1 MKRDYYEILGI
12 AKSASADE
20 MKKSYRKVA
29 MQYHPDR
36 NPGDKSAEEKFKQ
49 AAEAYEILSDADK
62 QYQKSEYLNASKLYE
77 EVLKTSPSDLT
88 AQYNLGVARFRLNE
102 IEEAT
107 EAFKKALGLSKD
119 KSMSAKIFYNLGVA
133 FLKSANYPEAITAF
147 RNAMKLNSED
157 RDCRENLQFAIKQN
171 KKQLNQK
178 QQNSGMSPKEL
189 KEQQKSEQKLSKQAA
204 EKILQSAQQE
214 ESRIRD
220 SLRSKK
226 SSRQN
231 SATKNW

>member
-1 MKRDYYEILGI
+1 MKMLPAICLI
-12 AKSASADE
+12 FFISTSSAQNVN
-20 MKKSYRKVA
+20 K
-29 MQYHPDR
+29 
-36 NPGDKSAEEKFKQ
+36 
-49 AAEAYEILSDADK
+49 ILSDADK

-77 EVLKTSPSDLT
+77 EALKTSPADLT

-102 IEEAT
+102 TEGAT
-107 EAFKKALGLSKD
+107 EAFKKALSLSKD
-119 KSMSAKIFYNLGVA
+119 KSMSAKIFYNSGVA

-157 RDCRENLQFAIKQN
+157 RDCRENLQFAINQY

-178 QQNSGMSPKEL
+178 QQNSGMSPKES

-226 SSRQN
+226 SGRQN

>member
-1 MKRDYYEILGI
+1 MKMPLTICLI
-12 AKSASADE
+12 FFISTSSAQDVN
-20 MKKSYRKVA
+20 K
-29 MQYHPDR
+29 
-36 NPGDKSAEEKFKQ
+36 
-49 AAEAYEILSDADK
+49 ILSDADK

-77 EVLKTSPSDLT
+77 EVLKTSPADLT

-147 RNAMKLNSED
+147 RNALKLNSAD
-157 RDCRENLQFAIKQN
+157 RDCRENLQFAINQN

-178 QQNSGMSPKEL
+178 QQNSGMSQKEL

-214 ESRIRD
+214 ESRVRD

-226 SSRQN
+226 SNRQN
-231 SATKNW
+231 RATKDW

>member
-1 MKRDYYEILGI
+1 MKMLPTICLI
-12 AKSASADE
+12 FFISTSSAQNVN
-20 MKKSYRKVA
+20 K
-29 MQYHPDR
+29 
-36 NPGDKSAEEKFKQ
+36 
-49 AAEAYEILSDADK
+49 ILSDADK

-77 EVLKTSPSDLT
+77 EALKKSSMDLT

-102 IEEAT
+102 TEGAT

-133 FLKSANYPEAITAF
+133 YLKSANYPEAITAF
-147 RNAMKLNSED
+147 RNALKLNSED
-157 RDCRENLQFAIKQN
+157 RDCRENLQFAINQN

-178 QQNSGMSPKEL
+178 QQNSGMSQKEL

-214 ESRIRD
+214 ESRVRD

-226 SSRQN
+226 SNRQN
-231 SATKNW
+231 RATKNW

>member
-1 MKRDYYEILGI
+1 MKMLPTICLI
-12 AKSASADE
+12 FFISTSSAQNVN
-20 MKKSYRKVA
+20 K
-29 MQYHPDR
+29 
-36 NPGDKSAEEKFKQ
+36 
-49 AAEAYEILSDADK
+49 ILSDADK

-77 EVLKTSPSDLT
+77 EALKKSSMDLT

-102 IEEAT
+102 TEGAT
-107 EAFKKALGLSKD
+107 EAFKKALSLSKD
-119 KSMSAKIFYNLGVA
+119 KSMSAKIFYNSGVA

-147 RNAMKLNSED
+147 RNALKLNSED
-157 RDCRENLQFAIKQN
+157 RDCRENLQFAINQY

>member
-1 MKRDYYEILGI
+1 MKMLPTICLIFFISTSSAQNVNKIL
-12 AKSASADE
+12 
-20 MKKSYRKVA
+20 
-29 MQYHPDR
+29 
-36 NPGDKSAEEKFKQ
+36 N
-49 AAEAYEILSDADK
+49 DADK

-77 EVLKTSPSDLT
+77 EALKKSSMDLT

-102 IEEAT
+102 TEGAT
-107 EAFKKALGLSKD
+107 EAFKKALSLSKD
-119 KSMSAKIFYNLGVA
+119 KSMSAKIFYNSGVA

-157 RDCRENLQFAIKQN
+157 RDCRENLQFAINQY

-214 ESRIRD
+214 ESRVRD

>member
-1 MKRDYYEILGI
+1 MLPTICLIFFISTSSAQNVNKIL
-12 AKSASADE
+12 
-20 MKKSYRKVA
+20 
-29 MQYHPDR
+29 
-36 NPGDKSAEEKFKQ
+36 N
-49 AAEAYEILSDADK
+49 DADK

-77 EVLKTSPSDLT
+77 EALKKSSMDLT

-102 IEEAT
+102 TEGAT
-107 EAFKKALGLSKD
+107 EAFKKALSLSKD
-119 KSMSAKIFYNLGVA
+119 KSMSAKIFYNSGVA

-157 RDCRENLQFAIKQN
+157 RDCRENLQFAINQY

-189 KEQQKSEQKLSKQAA
+189 KEQQKIEQKLSKQAA

>member
-1 MKRDYYEILGI
+1 MKMLPTICLIFFISTSSAQNVNKIL
-12 AKSASADE
+12 
-20 MKKSYRKVA
+20 
-29 MQYHPDR
+29 
-36 NPGDKSAEEKFKQ
+36 N
-49 AAEAYEILSDADK
+49 DADK

-77 EVLKTSPSDLT
+77 EALKKSSMDLT

-102 IEEAT
+102 TEGAT
-107 EAFKKALGLSKD
+107 EAFKKALSLSKD
-119 KSMSAKIFYNLGVA
+119 KSMSAKIFYNSGVA

-157 RDCRENLQFAIKQN
+157 RDCRENLQFAINQY
-171 KKQLNQK
+171 KKQLNPK

-189 KEQQKSEQKLSKQAA
+189 KEQQKIEQKLSKQAA

>member
-1 MKRDYYEILGI
+1 MLPTICLIFFISTSSAQNVNKIL
-12 AKSASADE
+12 
-20 MKKSYRKVA
+20 
-29 MQYHPDR
+29 
-36 NPGDKSAEEKFKQ
+36 N
-49 AAEAYEILSDADK
+49 DADK

-77 EVLKTSPSDLT
+77 EALKKSSMDLT

-102 IEEAT
+102 TEGAT
-107 EAFKKALGLSKD
+107 EAFKKALSLSKD
-119 KSMSAKIFYNLGVA
+119 KSMSAKIFYNSGVA

-157 RDCRENLQFAIKQN
+157 RDCRENLQFAINQY

-178 QQNSGMSPKEL
+178 QQNSGMSPKES
-189 KEQQKSEQKLSKQAA
+189 KQQQKSEQKLSKQAA

-214 ESRIRD
+214 ESRVRD

-226 SSRQN
+226 SGRQN

>member
-1 MKRDYYEILGI
+1 MKMLPTICLI
-12 AKSASADE
+12 FFISTSSAQDVN
-20 MKKSYRKVA
+20 K
-29 MQYHPDR
+29 
-36 NPGDKSAEEKFKQ
+36 
-49 AAEAYEILSDADK
+49 ILSDADK
-62 QYQKSEYLNASKLYE
+62 EFQKSEYLNASKLYE
-77 EVLKTSPSDLT
+77 EALKKSSMDLT

-102 IEEAT
+102 TEGAT
-107 EAFKKALGLSKD
+107 EAFKKALSLSKD
-119 KSMSAKIFYNLGVA
+119 KSMSAKIFYNSGVA

-157 RDCRENLQFAIKQN
+157 RDCRENLQFAINQY

-178 QQNSGMSPKEL
+178 QQNSGMSPKES

-214 ESRIRD
+214 ESRVRD

-226 SSRQN
+226 SGRQN

>member
-1 MKRDYYEILGI
+1 MKMLPTICLIFFISTSSAQNVNKIL
-12 AKSASADE
+12 
-20 MKKSYRKVA
+20 
-29 MQYHPDR
+29 
-36 NPGDKSAEEKFKQ
+36 N
-49 AAEAYEILSDADK
+49 DADK
-62 QYQKSEYLNASKLYE
+62 QYQKSEYINASKLYE
-77 EVLKTSPSDLT
+77 EALKTSPTDLT

-102 IEEAT
+102 TEGAT
-107 EAFKKALGLSKD
+107 EAFKKALSLSKD
-119 KSMSAKIFYNLGVA
+119 KSMSAKIFYNSGVA

-157 RDCRENLQFAIKQN
+157 RDCRENLQFAINQY

>member
-1 MKRDYYEILGI
+1 MKMLPTICLIFFISTSSAQSVNKIL
-12 AKSASADE
+12 
-20 MKKSYRKVA
+20 
-29 MQYHPDR
+29 
-36 NPGDKSAEEKFKQ
+36 N
-49 AAEAYEILSDADK
+49 DADK

-77 EVLKTSPSDLT
+77 EALKKSSMDLT

-102 IEEAT
+102 TEGAT
-107 EAFKKALGLSKD
+107 EAFKKALSLSKD
-119 KSMSAKIFYNLGVA
+119 KSMSAKIFYNSGVA

-157 RDCRENLQFAIKQN
+157 RDCRENLQFAINQY

-178 QQNSGMSPKEL
+178 QQNSGMSPKES

-214 ESRIRD
+214 ESRVRD

-226 SSRQN
+226 SNRQN
-231 SATKNW
+231 RATKDW

>member
-1 MKRDYYEILGI
+1 MKMLPAICLIFFISTSSAQNVNKIL
-12 AKSASADE
+12 
-20 MKKSYRKVA
+20 
-29 MQYHPDR
+29 
-36 NPGDKSAEEKFKQ
+36 N
-49 AAEAYEILSDADK
+49 DADK

-77 EVLKTSPSDLT
+77 EALKKSSMDLT

-102 IEEAT
+102 TEGAT
-107 EAFKKALGLSKD
+107 EAFKKALSLSKD
-119 KSMSAKIFYNLGVA
+119 KSMSAKIFYNSGVA

-157 RDCRENLQFAIKQN
+157 RDCRENLQFAINQY

-178 QQNSGMSPKEL
+178 QQNSGMSPKES

-214 ESRIRD
+214 ESRVRD

-226 SSRQN
+226 SGRQN

>member
-1 MKRDYYEILGI
+1 MKMLPTICLI
-12 AKSASADE
+12 FFISTSSAQNVN
-20 MKKSYRKVA
+20 K
-29 MQYHPDR
+29 
-36 NPGDKSAEEKFKQ
+36 
-49 AAEAYEILSDADK
+49 ILSDADK

-77 EVLKTSPSDLT
+77 EALKTSPTDLT

-102 IEEAT
+102 TEGAT

-119 KSMSAKIFYNLGVA
+119 KSMSAKIFYNSGVA

-147 RNAMKLNSED
+147 RNALKLNSED
-157 RDCRENLQFAIKQN
+157 RDCRENLQFAINQN

-178 QQNSGMSPKEL
+178 QQNSGMSQKEL

-214 ESRIRD
+214 ESRVRD

-226 SSRQN
+226 SNRQN
-231 SATKNW
+231 RATKNW

>member
-1 MKRDYYEILGI
+1 MLPTICLIFFISTSSAQNVNKIL
-12 AKSASADE
+12 
-20 MKKSYRKVA
+20 
-29 MQYHPDR
+29 
-36 NPGDKSAEEKFKQ
+36 N
-49 AAEAYEILSDADK
+49 DADK
-62 QYQKSEYLNASKLYE
+62 QYQKSEYLNANKLYE
-77 EVLKTSPSDLT
+77 EALKKSSMDLT
-88 AQYNLGVARFRLNE
+88 DQYNLGVAMFRLNE
-102 IEEAT
+102 TEGET
-107 EAFKKALGLSKD
+107 EAFKKALSLSKD
-119 KSMSAKIFYNLGVA
+119 KSMSAKIFYNSGVA

-147 RNAMKLNSED
+147 RNALKLNSED
-157 RDCRENLQFAIKQN
+157 RDCRENLQFAINQY

-189 KEQQKSEQKLSKQAA
+189 KEQQKIEQKLSKQAA

>member
-1 MKRDYYEILGI
+1 MKMLPTICLI
-12 AKSASADE
+12 FFISTSSAQNVN
-20 MKKSYRKVA
+20 K
-29 MQYHPDR
+29 
-36 NPGDKSAEEKFKQ
+36 
-49 AAEAYEILSDADK
+49 ILSDADK

-77 EVLKTSPSDLT
+77 EALKKSSMDLT

-102 IEEAT
+102 TEGAT
-107 EAFKKALGLSKD
+107 EAFKKALSLSKD
-119 KSMSAKIFYNLGVA
+119 KSMSAKIFYNSGVA
-133 FLKSANYPEAITAF
+133 FLKSANYLEAITAF

-157 RDCRENLQFAIKQN
+157 RDCRENLQFAINQY

-178 QQNSGMSPKEL
+178 QQNSGMSPKES
-189 KEQQKSEQKLSKQAA
+189 KQQQKSEQKLSKQAA

-214 ESRIRD
+214 ESKVRD

>member
-1 MKRDYYEILGI
+1 MKILAFI
-12 AKSASADE
+12 CLIFFISTSSAQDVN
-20 MKKSYRKVA
+20 K
-29 MQYHPDR
+29 
-36 NPGDKSAEEKFKQ
+36 
-49 AAEAYEILSDADK
+49 ILSDADK
-62 QYQKSEYLNASKLYE
+62 QYQRSEYLNASKLYE
-77 EVLKTSPSDLT
+77 EALKTSPADLT

-102 IEEAT
+102 IEGAT

-119 KSMSAKIFYNLGVA
+119 KSMSAKIFYNSGVA

-147 RNAMKLNSED
+147 RNALKLNSED
-157 RDCRENLQFAIKQN
+157 RDCRENLQFAINQY

-178 QQNSGMSPKEL
+178 QQNSGMSQKEL
-189 KEQQKSEQKLSKQAA
+189 KEKQKSEQKLSKQAA

-231 SATKNW
+231 RASKNW

>member
-1 MKRDYYEILGI
+1 MKMLPAICLI
-12 AKSASADE
+12 FFISTSSAQDVN
-20 MKKSYRKVA
+20 K
-29 MQYHPDR
+29 
-36 NPGDKSAEEKFKQ
+36 
-49 AAEAYEILSDADK
+49 ILSDADK
-62 QYQKSEYLNASKLYE
+62 QFQKSEYLNASKLYE
-77 EVLKTSPSDLT
+77 EALKKSPTDLT

-102 IEEAT
+102 IEGAT

-147 RNAMKLNSED
+147 RNALKLNSED
-157 RDCRENLQFAIKQN
+157 RDCRENLQFAINQN
-171 KKQLNQK
+171 KKQPNQK
-178 QQNSGMSPKEL
+178 QQNSGMSQKES

-214 ESRIRD
+214 ESRVRD

-226 SSRQN
+226 SNRQN
-231 SATKNW
+231 RATKNW

>member
-1 MKRDYYEILGI
+1 MKMLPTICLIFFISTSSAQNVNKIL
-12 AKSASADE
+12 
-20 MKKSYRKVA
+20 
-29 MQYHPDR
+29 
-36 NPGDKSAEEKFKQ
+36 N
-49 AAEAYEILSDADK
+49 DADK

-77 EVLKTSPSDLT
+77 EALKKSSMDLT

-102 IEEAT
+102 TEGAT
-107 EAFKKALGLSKD
+107 EAFKKALSLSKD
-119 KSMSAKIFYNLGVA
+119 KSMSAKIFYNSGVA

-157 RDCRENLQFAIKQN
+157 RDCRENLQFAINQY

-189 KEQQKSEQKLSKQAA
+189 KEQQKIEQKLSKQAA

-226 SSRQN
+226 SGRQN

>member
-1 MKRDYYEILGI
+1 MKMLPTICLIFFISTSSAQNVNKIL
-12 AKSASADE
+12 
-20 MKKSYRKVA
+20 
-29 MQYHPDR
+29 
-36 NPGDKSAEEKFKQ
+36 N
-49 AAEAYEILSDADK
+49 DADK

-77 EVLKTSPSDLT
+77 EALKKSSMDLT

-102 IEEAT
+102 TEGAT
-107 EAFKKALGLSKD
+107 EAFKKALSLSKD
-119 KSMSAKIFYNLGVA
+119 KSMSAKIFYNSGVA

-157 RDCRENLQFAIKQN
+157 RDCRENLQFAINQY

-178 QQNSGMSPKEL
+178 QQNSGMSPKES

-214 ESRIRD
+214 ESRVRD

-226 SSRQN
+226 SGRQN

>member
-1 MKRDYYEILGI
+1 MKMLPTICLI
-12 AKSASADE
+12 FFISTSSAQDVN
-20 MKKSYRKVA
+20 K
-29 MQYHPDR
+29 
-36 NPGDKSAEEKFKQ
+36 
-49 AAEAYEILSDADK
+49 ILSDADK

-77 EVLKTSPSDLT
+77 EALKTSPTDLT

-102 IEEAT
+102 IEGAT

-147 RNAMKLNSED
+147 RNALKLNSED
-157 RDCRENLQFAIKQN
+157 RDCRENLQFAINQN

-178 QQNSGMSPKEL
+178 QQNTGMSQKEL

-214 ESRIRD
+214 ESRVRD

-226 SSRQN
+226 SNRQN
-231 SATKNW
+231 RATKNW

>member
-1 MKRDYYEILGI
+1 MKMLPTICLIFFISTSSAQNVNKIL
-12 AKSASADE
+12 
-20 MKKSYRKVA
+20 
-29 MQYHPDR
+29 
-36 NPGDKSAEEKFKQ
+36 N
-49 AAEAYEILSDADK
+49 DADK

-77 EVLKTSPSDLT
+77 EALKKSSMDLT

-102 IEEAT
+102 TEGAT
-107 EAFKKALGLSKD
+107 EAFKKALSLSKD
-119 KSMSAKIFYNLGVA
+119 KSMSAKIFYNSGVA

-157 RDCRENLQFAIKQN
+157 RDCRENLQFAINQN

-178 QQNSGMSPKEL
+178 QQNSGMSQKEL

-214 ESRIRD
+214 ESRVRD

-226 SSRQN
+226 SNRQN
-231 SATKNW
+231 RATKDW

>member
-1 MKRDYYEILGI
+1 MLPTICLIFFISTSSAQNVNKIL
-12 AKSASADE
+12 
-20 MKKSYRKVA
+20 
-29 MQYHPDR
+29 
-36 NPGDKSAEEKFKQ
+36 N
-49 AAEAYEILSDADK
+49 DADK

-77 EVLKTSPSDLT
+77 EALKKSSMDLT

-102 IEEAT
+102 TEGAT
-107 EAFKKALGLSKD
+107 EAFKKALSLSKD
-119 KSMSAKIFYNLGVA
+119 KSMSAKIFYNSGVA

-157 RDCRENLQFAIKQN
+157 RDCRENLQFAINQY

-178 QQNSGMSPKEL
+178 QQNSGMSPKES

-214 ESRIRD
+214 ESRVRD

-226 SSRQN
+226 SNRQN
-231 SATKNW
+231 RATKDW

>member
-1 MKRDYYEILGI
+1 MKMLPAICLI
-12 AKSASADE
+12 FFISTSSAQNVN
-20 MKKSYRKVA
+20 K
-29 MQYHPDR
+29 
-36 NPGDKSAEEKFKQ
+36 
-49 AAEAYEILSDADK
+49 ILSDADK

-77 EVLKTSPSDLT
+77 EALKTSPTDLT

-102 IEEAT
+102 IEGAT

-119 KSMSAKIFYNLGVA
+119 KSMSAKISYNLGVA

-147 RNAMKLNSED
+147 RNALKLNSED
-157 RDCRENLQFAIKQN
+157 RDCRENLQFAINQN

-178 QQNSGMSPKEL
+178 QQNSGMSQKEL

-214 ESRIRD
+214 ESRVRD

-226 SSRQN
+226 SNRQN
-231 SATKNW
+231 RATKDW

>member
-1 MKRDYYEILGI
+1 MKMLPTICLIFFISTSSAQNVNKIL
-12 AKSASADE
+12 
-20 MKKSYRKVA
+20 
-29 MQYHPDR
+29 
-36 NPGDKSAEEKFKQ
+36 N
-49 AAEAYEILSDADK
+49 DADK

-77 EVLKTSPSDLT
+77 EALKKSSMDLT

-102 IEEAT
+102 TEGAT
-107 EAFKKALGLSKD
+107 EAFKKALSLSKD
-119 KSMSAKIFYNLGVA
+119 RSMSAKIFYNSGVA

-157 RDCRENLQFAIKQN
+157 RDCRENLQFAINQN

-214 ESRIRD
+214 ESRVRD

-226 SSRQN
+226 SNRQN
-231 SATKNW
+231 RATKNW

>member
-1 MKRDYYEILGI
+1 MKTLPAICLI
-12 AKSASADE
+12 FFISTSSAQDVN
-20 MKKSYRKVA
+20 K
-29 MQYHPDR
+29 
-36 NPGDKSAEEKFKQ
+36 
-49 AAEAYEILSDADK
+49 ILSDADK

-77 EVLKTSPSDLT
+77 EALKTSPADLT

-147 RNAMKLNSED
+147 RNALKLNSED
-157 RDCRENLQFAIKQN
+157 RDCRENLQFAINQN

-178 QQNSGMSPKEL
+178 QQNSGMSQKEL

-226 SSRQN
+226 SNRQN
-231 SATKNW
+231 RATKDW

>member
-1 MKRDYYEILGI
+1 MKMLPAICLIFFISTSSAQNVNKIL
-12 AKSASADE
+12 
-20 MKKSYRKVA
+20 
-29 MQYHPDR
+29 
-36 NPGDKSAEEKFKQ
+36 N
-49 AAEAYEILSDADK
+49 DADK

-77 EVLKTSPSDLT
+77 EALKKSSMDLT

-102 IEEAT
+102 TEGAT
-107 EAFKKALGLSKD
+107 EAFKKALSLSKD
-119 KSMSAKIFYNLGVA
+119 KSMSAKIFYNSGVA

-147 RNAMKLNSED
+147 RNALKLNSED
-157 RDCRENLQFAIKQN
+157 RDCRENLQFAINQN

-178 QQNSGMSPKEL
+178 QQNSGMSQKEL

-226 SSRQN
+226 SNRQN
-231 SATKNW
+231 RATKNW

>member
-1 MKRDYYEILGI
+1 MKMLPTICLI
-12 AKSASADE
+12 FFISTSSAQNVN
-20 MKKSYRKVA
+20 K
-29 MQYHPDR
+29 
-36 NPGDKSAEEKFKQ
+36 
-49 AAEAYEILSDADK
+49 ILSDADK

-77 EVLKTSPSDLT
+77 EALKKSSMDLT

-102 IEEAT
+102 TEGAT

-119 KSMSAKIFYNLGVA
+119 KSMSAKIFYNSGVA

-147 RNAMKLNSED
+147 RNALKLNSAD
-157 RDCRENLQFAIKQN
+157 RDCRENLQFAINQY

-178 QQNSGMSPKEL
+178 QQNSGMSQKEL

>member
-1 MKRDYYEILGI
+1 MKMLPAICLI
-12 AKSASADE
+12 FFISTSSAQDVN
-20 MKKSYRKVA
+20 K
-29 MQYHPDR
+29 
-36 NPGDKSAEEKFKQ
+36 
-49 AAEAYEILSDADK
+49 ILSDADK

-77 EVLKTSPSDLT
+77 EALKISPMDLT

-102 IEEAT
+102 IEGAT

-147 RNAMKLNSED
+147 RNALKLNSAD
-157 RDCRENLQFAIKQN
+157 RDCRENLQFAINQN

-178 QQNSGMSPKEL
+178 QQNSGMSQKEL

-214 ESRIRD
+214 ESRVRD

-226 SSRQN
+226 SGRQN